1 MICRFLQFLKRYGI
15 IQHKSEKN
23 SGCLKPVKGIGM
35 EPLGGSCMVQFQK
48 DAALGGIPF
57 GVLEV
62 VYPDKSLRR
71 TEDFRSMVEE
81 HLRLLREKYADYDRK
96 ALFSENVYFRFFRKF
111 KKTYPVMM
119 QLESFLLKGRPF
131 PIDNSVTAIPFLA
144 ELETQSLSGTHDVD
158 FVRGDIHLFAGTE
171 KAPFPGMRGEE
182 VHTYLGDFCARD
194 DEGIIFSMIAGADA
208 RTCVKETSRHVFYP
222 VFGVAGQPEA
232 EISAVLDRLEEYVRV
247 LAPEADIL
255 RQLL

>member
-1 MICRFLQFLKRYGI
+1 
-15 IQHKSEKN
+15 
-23 SGCLKPVKGIGM
+23 
-35 EPLGGSCMVQFQK
+35 MVTFEK

-62 VYPDKSLRR
+62 VYPNKPLRC
-71 TEDFRSMVEE
+71 TEDFRIMVEE

-96 ALFSENVYFRFFRKF
+96 ALFGENVYFRFFKKF

-119 QLESFLLKGRPF
+119 QLESFLLKGGGGGGENP
-131 PIDNSVTAIPFLA
+131 VTAIPFLV
-144 ELETQSLSGTHDVD
+144 ELETQILSGTHDVD
-158 FVRGDIHLFAGTE
+158 DVHGTVRLFAGTE
-171 KAPFPGMRGEE
+171 KAPFAGMRGEE
-182 VHTYLGDFCARD
+182 VHTYPGDFCARD

-208 RTCVKETSRHVFYP
+208 RTCAKPGSRHVFYP

-247 LAPEADIL
+247 LAPEADIS

>member
-1 MICRFLQFLKRYGI
+1 
-15 IQHKSEKN
+15 
-23 SGCLKPVKGIGM
+23 
-35 EPLGGSCMVQFQK
+35 MVAFEK
-48 DAALGGIPF
+48 DAALGGVPF

-62 VYPDKSLRR
+62 TYPERALWH
-71 TEDFRSMVEE
+71 TEDFHSMVEE

-96 ALFSENVYFRFFRKF
+96 ALFGENVYFRFFRKF

-131 PIDNSVTAIPFLA
+131 PIENAVTAIPFLA

-158 FVRGDIHLFAGTE
+158 FVRGAVRLFAGTE

-182 VHTYLGDFCARD
+182 AHTYPGDFCARD

-208 RTCVKETSRHVFYP
+208 RTCAKPGSRHVFYP
-222 VFGVAGQPEA
+222 VFGVAGQPA
-232 EISAVLDRLEEYVRV
+232 GEIAAVLDRLEEYVRV
-247 LAPEADIL
+247 LAPEADIS

>member
-1 MICRFLQFLKRYGI
+1 
-15 IQHKSEKN
+15 
-23 SGCLKPVKGIGM
+23 
-35 EPLGGSCMVQFQK
+35 MVTFEK
-48 DAALGGIPF
+48 DAALGGVPF

-62 VYPDKSLRR
+62 TYPERALWH
-71 TEDFRSMVEE
+71 TEDFHSMVEE

-96 ALFSENVYFRFFRKF
+96 ALFGENVYFRFFKKF

-131 PIDNSVTAIPFLA
+131 PMENPVTAIPFLV
-144 ELETQSLSGTHDVD
+144 ELETQILSGTHDVD
-158 FVRGDIHLFAGTE
+158 DVHGTVRLFAGTE
-171 KAPFPGMRGEE
+171 KAPFAGMRGEE
-182 VHTYLGDFCARD
+182 VHTYPGDFCARD
-194 DEGIIFSMIAGADA
+194 NEGIIFSMIAGADA

-247 LAPEADIL
+247 LAPEADIS